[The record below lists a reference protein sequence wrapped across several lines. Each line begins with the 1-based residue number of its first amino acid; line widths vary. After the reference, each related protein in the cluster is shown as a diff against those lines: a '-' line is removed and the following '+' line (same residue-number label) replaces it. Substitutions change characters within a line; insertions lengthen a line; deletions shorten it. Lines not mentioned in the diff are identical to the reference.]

1 MRKLNILFF
10 AILLSF
16 VFNSIFFQKNT
27 NAASVPD
34 NVIRR
39 LLNSC
44 DSNDKIKIMEK
55 MYDSDEDKYFETYR
69 SGITTITGNWISA
82 DPEGKKV
89 ISSIYEKNEF
99 QVSKENRSFYLN
111 IAAVACLDVY
121 KGIAANVRIQKGDLD
136 ANMLETSGPVGLGG
150 KGQGTPFRYR
160 MDRARDVGRIA
171 PPTKITIKESAIDKL
186 SDGEIIQFNV
196 WQCWSPYYHPGG
208 NRSWE
213 EDHEGAPGNCYDHNI
228 KIKIKA
234 PVKFNVE
241 GDTKAAVLNSSQRIS
256 SDDSTFKGNGR
267 SNPQTAKVGQWVS
280 FRHKVTGKDFNKNS
294 VNGSGHYQTFRNDG
308 HGDYSVNSNYN
319 FRWNKD
325 SRNSRPT
332 IINQG
337 NISDT
342 INAVGTDREIF
353 KVTGDMAGKTI
364 CSKMSYGVSA
374 GDIDNVNRYNKTTN
388 EACVYV
394 PYDFK
399 ITPCVKIDKIRNC
412 SGGDLDI
419 PTNGKVPNDPNDG
432 EEILIPGGGTT
443 TSSIKYK
450 ITTWRVPSD
459 KEGSATHNNKR
470 DNKNSDTCSPSNFYY
485 QDYKGIEKCRVVKEG
500 TGKFNKDTR
509 VADFI
514 PSIEEGAEAGTRY
527 CVALSISPYK
537 MNSNQSQAEQAKQ
550 ERENLEW
557 RHSAPICIK
566 LAKKPKVQFWGN
578 GVYSR
583 SGIRTSLSPTK
594 HGVLGSWVEYEA
606 LSGMKIKD
614 FRTES
619 SQSTQKLAIEDY
631 SSKSSFGQGKASIDS
646 LISNISSKFPKKNF
660 ENVNT
665 KVEVYNDSHKQLGAI
680 WADKQ
685 TKVIYGKNIRISSD
699 IVNPDRA
706 VNSDSDFHQIIII
719 ADGDITIDQGVKRV
733 DAWLIARGVINTCAV
748 NGAQNVNDVNMN
760 NCDNQLRI
768 RGGTVS
774 KNLRLWRTAGSDG
787 TTKDTLTNPAE
798 IFNQSA
804 DTYLWAQAQSGSE
817 GKIVTTYTKEL
828 PVRY

>member
-1 MRKLNILFF
+1 MKKLNILFF
-10 AILLSF
+10 AVLFSF

-27 NAASVPD
+27 RAASDEIPE
-34 NVIRR
+34 NVAKRLIDSCNSNRKMIWERTYDGEKEEFSAYNPGIR
-39 LLNSC
+39 S
-44 DSNDKIKIMEK
+44 
-55 MYDSDEDKYFETYR
+55 
-69 SGITTITGNWISA
+69 ITGNWISA
-82 DPEGKKV
+82 DPEGKKL
-89 ISSIYEKNEF
+89 ISSIYEKHEF

-111 IAAVACLDVY
+111 IAAIACKRQAEASAV
-121 KGIAANVRIQKGDLD
+121 NVRIMKELD
-136 ANMLETSGPVGLGG
+136 YNKLETNGLVTFGDR
-150 KGQGTPFRYR
+150 GQGAAYDFILEAKKY
-160 MDRARDVGRIA
+160 GRIA
-171 PPTKITIKESAIDKL
+171 PPTKITIKESEIDKL
-186 SDGEIIQFNV
+186 SDGDFIQFNV
-196 WQCWSPYYHPGG
+196 WQCWAPYGDGSYGW
-208 NRSWE
+208 RD
-213 EDHEGAPGNCYDHNI
+213 DHRGEPGNCYDHTI

-241 GDTKAAVLNSSQRIS
+241 GDTKAAVLESNQRIS
-256 SDDSTFKGNGR
+256 SDDSRFKGNGR

-280 FRHKVTGKDFNKNS
+280 FRHKVIGKDFNKNS

-308 HGDYSVNSNYN
+308 RGDYSVNSNYN

-325 SRNSRPT
+325 SWNSRPT

-337 NISDT
+337 NIWDT

-353 KVTGDMAGKTI
+353 RVTRDMAGKTI
-364 CSKMSYGVSA
+364 CSKMLYGVSA

-394 PYDFK
+394 PYDFE
-399 ITPCVKIDKIRNC
+399 ITPCVKIDTIRNC

-432 EEILIPGGGTT
+432 EEILIPGGGTA

-459 KEGSATHNNKR
+459 KEGFATQNNKR
-470 DNKNSDTCSPSNFYY
+470 DNKNSDTCSPTNFYY
-485 QDYKGIEKCRVVKEG
+485 QDYQGIEKCRVVKEG
-500 TGKFNKDTR
+500 TGKFNRDTR

-527 CVALSISPYK
+527 CAALSISPYK
-537 MNSNQSQAEQAKQ
+537 MNSNQNQAEQAKQ

-566 LAKKPKVQFWGN
+566 LVKKPKVQFWGN

-583 SGIRTSLSPTK
+583 SGVRTSLSPTK

-619 SQSTQKLAIEDY
+619 SQSTQKLAIDNY
-631 SSKSSFGQGKASIDS
+631 SSKGSFGQGGTSIDS

-660 ENVNT
+660 ENANT
-665 KVEVYNDSHKQLGAI
+665 KIEVYNDSHKQLGVI

-685 TKVIYGKNIRISSD
+685 TRVIYGKNIRISSD
-699 IVNPDRA
+699 IVNADRA
-706 VNSDSDFHQIIII
+706 VNSDSDFRQIIII

-760 NCDNQLRI
+760 NCDNQLHI

-774 KNLRLWRTAGSDG
+774 RNLRLWRTAGSDG
-787 TTKDTLTNPAE
+787 TIKDTLSNPAE

>member
-1 MRKLNILFF
+1 MKKLNILFF
-10 AILLSF
+10 AVLFSF

-27 NAASVPD
+27 HAASDEIPE
-34 NVIRR
+34 NVAKRLIDSCNSNGKMIWERTYDGEKEEFSAYNPNIR
-39 LLNSC
+39 S
-44 DSNDKIKIMEK
+44 
-55 MYDSDEDKYFETYR
+55 
-69 SGITTITGNWISA
+69 ITGNWISA
-82 DPEGKKV
+82 DPEGKKL
-89 ISSIYEKNEF
+89 ISSIYEKHEF

-111 IAAVACLDVY
+111 IAAIAC
-121 KGIAANVRIQKGDLD
+121 KRQAEASAANVRIMKELD
-136 ANMLETSGPVGLGG
+136 YNKLETNGLVTFGDR
-150 KGQGTPFRYR
+150 GQGAAYDFILEAKKY
-160 MDRARDVGRIA
+160 GRIA
-171 PPTKITIKESAIDKL
+171 PPTKITIKESEIDKL
-186 SDGEIIQFNV
+186 SDGDFIQFNV
-196 WQCWSPYYHPGG
+196 WQCWAPYG
-208 NRSWE
+208 NGSYGWRD
-213 EDHEGAPGNCYDHNI
+213 DHRGEPGNCYDHTI

-241 GDTKAAVLNSSQRIS
+241 GDTKAAVLESNQRIS
-256 SDDSTFKGNGR
+256 SDDSRFKGNGR

-280 FRHKVTGKDFNKNS
+280 FRHKVIGKDFNKNS

-308 HGDYSVNSNYN
+308 RGDYSVNSNYN

-325 SRNSRPT
+325 SWNSRPT

-337 NISDT
+337 NIWDT

-353 KVTGDMAGKTI
+353 RVTRDMAGKTI

-394 PYDFK
+394 PYDFE
-399 ITPCVKIDKIRNC
+399 ITPCVKIDTIRNC

-432 EEILIPGGGTT
+432 EEILIPGGGTA

-459 KEGSATHNNKR
+459 KEGFATQNNKR
-470 DNKNSDTCSPSNFYY
+470 DNKNSDTCSPTNFYY
-485 QDYKGIEKCRVVKEG
+485 QDYQGIEKCRVVKEG
-500 TGKFNKDTR
+500 TGKFNRDTR

-527 CVALSISPYK
+527 CAALSISPYK
-537 MNSNQSQAEQAKQ
+537 MNSNQNQAEQAKQ

-566 LAKKPKVQFWGN
+566 LVKKPKVQFWGN

-583 SGIRTSLSPTK
+583 SGVRTSLSPTK

-631 SSKSSFGQGKASIDS
+631 SSKGSFGQGGTSIDS

-660 ENVNT
+660 ENANT
-665 KVEVYNDSHKQLGAI
+665 KIEVYNDSHKQLGVI

-685 TKVIYGKNIRISSD
+685 TRVIYGKNIRISSD
-699 IVNPDRA
+699 IVNADRA
-706 VNSDSDFHQIIII
+706 VSSDSDFRQIIII

-748 NGAQNVNDVNMN
+748 NGAQNVNDVNMK

-774 KNLRLWRTAGSDG
+774 RNIRLWRTAGSDG

>member
-1 MRKLNILFF
+1 MKKLNILFF
-10 AILLSF
+10 AVLFSF

-27 NAASVPD
+27 RAASDEIPE
-34 NVIRR
+34 NVAKRLIDSCNSNRKMIWERTYDGEKEEFSAYNPGIR
-39 LLNSC
+39 S
-44 DSNDKIKIMEK
+44 
-55 MYDSDEDKYFETYR
+55 
-69 SGITTITGNWISA
+69 ITGNWISA
-82 DPEGKKV
+82 DPEGKKL
-89 ISSIYEKNEF
+89 ISSIYEKHEF

-111 IAAVACLDVY
+111 IAAIACKRQAEASAV
-121 KGIAANVRIQKGDLD
+121 NVRIMKELD
-136 ANMLETSGPVGLGG
+136 YNKLETNGLVTFGDR
-150 KGQGTPFRYR
+150 GQGAAYDFILEAKKY
-160 MDRARDVGRIA
+160 GRIA
-171 PPTKITIKESAIDKL
+171 PPTKITIKESEIDKL
-186 SDGEIIQFNV
+186 SDGDFIQFNV
-196 WQCWSPYYHPGG
+196 WQCWAPYGDGSYGW
-208 NRSWE
+208 RD
-213 EDHEGAPGNCYDHNI
+213 DHRGEPGNCYDHTI

-241 GDTKAAVLNSSQRIS
+241 GDTKVAVLESNQRIS
-256 SDDSTFKGNGR
+256 SDDSRFKGNGR

-280 FRHKVTGKDFNKNS
+280 FRHKVIGKDFNKNS

-308 HGDYSVNSNYN
+308 RGDYSVNSNYN

-325 SRNSRPT
+325 SWNSRPT

-337 NISDT
+337 NIWDT

-353 KVTGDMAGKTI
+353 RVTRDMAGKTI

-394 PYDFK
+394 PYDFE
-399 ITPCVKIDKIRNC
+399 ITPCVKIDTIRNC

-432 EEILIPGGGTT
+432 EEILIPGGGTA

-459 KEGSATHNNKR
+459 KEGFATQNNKR
-470 DNKNSDTCSPSNFYY
+470 DNKNSDTCSPTNFYY
-485 QDYKGIEKCRVVKEG
+485 QDYQGIEKCRVVKEG
-500 TGKFNKDTR
+500 TGKFNRDTR

-527 CVALSISPYK
+527 CAALSISPYK
-537 MNSNQSQAEQAKQ
+537 MNSNQNQAEQAKQ

-566 LAKKPKVQFWGN
+566 LVKKPKVQFWGN

-583 SGIRTSLSPTK
+583 SGVRTSLSPTK

-619 SQSTQKLAIEDY
+619 SQSTQKLAIDNY
-631 SSKSSFGQGKASIDS
+631 SSKGSFGQGGTSIDS

-660 ENVNT
+660 ENANT
-665 KVEVYNDSHKQLGAI
+665 KIEVYNDSHKQLGVI

-685 TKVIYGKNIRISSD
+685 TRVIYGKNIRISSD
-699 IVNPDRA
+699 IVNADRA
-706 VNSDSDFHQIIII
+706 VNSDSDFRQIIII

-760 NCDNQLRI
+760 NCDNQLHI

-774 KNLRLWRTAGSDG
+774 RNLRLWRTAGSDG
-787 TTKDTLTNPAE
+787 TIKDTLSNPAE

>member
-10 AILLSF
+10 AILLAFLFS
-16 VFNSIFFQKNT
+16 SLFFQKNT

-34 NVIRR
+34 SVARR
-39 LLNSC
+39 LRDSC
-44 DSNDKIKIMEK
+44 DANGGWVQEITYENTKIPF
-55 MYDSDEDKYFETYR
+55 SDYGTPP
-69 SGITTITGNWISA
+69 SVTGNWISS
-82 DPEGKKV
+82 DPEGEKV

-99 QVSKENRSFYLN
+99 QISKNNRSFYLN
-111 IAAVACLDVY
+111 IAAMACR
-121 KGIAANVRIQKGDLD
+121 GAAQAAATNIRIQKGESDVD
-136 ANMLETSGPVGLGG
+136 KLETNGPVVLGDRT
-150 KGQGTPFRYR
+150 QGIAYNFSLNNRE
-160 MDRARDVGRIA
+160 VGRIA
-171 PPTKITIKESAIDKL
+171 PPTKISIKESAIDKL
-186 SDGEIIQFNV
+186 SDGQFIRFNV
-196 WQCWSPYYHPGG
+196 WQCWNHYGEGNHGWDDDVFNQWPGYCY
-208 NRSWE
+208 R
-213 EDHEGAPGNCYDHNI
+213 HEI
-228 KIKIKA
+228 TLKVKA

-241 GDTKAAVLNSSQRIS
+241 GDTKAAVLNSNQRIS

-280 FRHKVTGKDFNKNS
+280 FRHKVIGKDFNKNS
-294 VNGSGHYQTFRNDG
+294 VSGSGHYQTFRNDG
-308 HGDYSVNSNYN
+308 RGDYSVNNYN
-319 FRWNKD
+319 FRWNKESWD
-325 SRNSRPT
+325 GRPT

-337 NISDT
+337 NIWDT

-353 KVTGDMAGKTI
+353 RVTRDVAGKTI

-394 PYDFK
+394 PYDFE

-432 EEILIPGGGTT
+432 EEILIPGGGTA

-459 KEGSATHNNKR
+459 REGFTTHNNKR

-500 TGKFNKDTR
+500 SGKFNKDTR

-550 ERENLEW
+550 ERENLDW
-557 RHSAPICIK
+557 RHGAPICIK
-566 LAKKPKVQFWGN
+566 LVKKPKVQFWGN

-631 SSKSSFGQGKASIDS
+631 SSKGSFGQGKASIDS
-646 LISNISSKFPKKNF
+646 LMSNISSKFPKKNF

-665 KVEVYNDSHKQLGAI
+665 KVEVYDDSHKQLGAI
-680 WADKQ
+680 SADKQ
-685 TKVIYGKNIRISSD
+685 TRVIYGKNIRISSD
-699 IVNPDRA
+699 IVNADRA
-706 VNSDSDFHQIIII
+706 VSSDSDFRQIIII

-748 NGAQNVNDVNMN
+748 NGIQNVNDVNMK

-774 KNLRLWRTAGSDG
+774 RNLRLWRTAGSDG

>member
-1 MRKLNILFF
+1 MKKLNILFF
-10 AILLSF
+10 ALSLSF
-16 VFNSIFFQKNT
+16 IFNSVFFQKNT
-27 NAASVPD
+27 NAS
-34 NVIRR
+34 
-39 LLNSC
+39 
-44 DSNDKIKIMEK
+44 
-55 MYDSDEDKYFETYR
+55 SDEIPKNVAKRLMDSCNSNNTWIKEKNYDGTEKRFSPYKPGIR
-69 SGITTITGNWISA
+69 SLTGNWISE
-82 DPEGKKV
+82 DPEGKKL

-111 IAAVACLDVY
+111 IAAIACHSRAQ
-121 KGIAANVRIQKGDLD
+121 AAAVNIRIMKEQDYNK
-136 ANMLETSGPVGLGG
+136 LETNGPVTFGDR
-150 KGQGTPFRYR
+150 GQGAAYDFDLKAEEY
-160 MDRARDVGRIA
+160 GRIA
-171 PPTKITIKESAIDKL
+171 PPTKITIKESEVDKL
-186 SDGEIIQFNV
+186 SDGDYIHFSI
-196 WQCWSPYYHPGG
+196 WQCWAFSGFNYGWG
-208 NRSWE
+208 NDRR
-213 EDHEGAPGNCYDHNI
+213 GPPGNCYDHEI
-228 KIKIKA
+228 TIRVKA

-241 GDTKAAVLNSSQRIS
+241 GDTKAAVLDSNQRIS
-256 SDDSTFKGNGR
+256 SDDSIFKGNSR

-294 VNGSGHYQTFRNDG
+294 VNGSGYYRTIRNDG
-308 HGDYSVNSNYN
+308 SGEYLVNNNHN

-325 SRNSRPT
+325 SWNSRPT

-337 NISDT
+337 NIWDT

-353 KVTGDMAGKTI
+353 MVTRDMAGKTI

-394 PYDFK
+394 PYDFE

-419 PTNGKVPNDPNDG
+419 PTNGKVPNDPSDG
-432 EEILIPGGGTT
+432 EEILIPGGGTA

-459 KEGSATHNNKR
+459 KEGFATQNNKR
-470 DNKNSDTCSPSNFYY
+470 DNKNSDTCSPTNFYY
-485 QDYKGIEKCRVVKEG
+485 QDYQGIEKCRVVKEG
-500 TGKFNKDTR
+500 TGKFNRDTR

-527 CVALSISPYK
+527 CAALSISPYK
-537 MNSNQSQAEQAKQ
+537 MNSNQNQAEQAKQ

-566 LAKKPKVQFWGN
+566 LVKKPKVQFWGN

-583 SGIRTSLSPTK
+583 SGVRTSLSPTE

-631 SSKSSFGQGKASIDS
+631 SSKGSFGQGKASIDS

-699 IVNPDRA
+699 IVNADRA

-748 NGAQNVNDVNMN
+748 NGAQNVNDVNMK

>member
-1 MRKLNILFF
+1 MKKLNILFF
-10 AILLSF
+10 AVLLSF

-27 NAASVPD
+27 NA
-34 NVIRR
+34 
-39 LLNSC
+39 
-44 DSNDKIKIMEK
+44 DSNEIPKNVAKRLIDSCNSNNEMIWERTYDREK
-55 MYDSDEDKYFETYR
+55 EEFSPYDPSVR
-69 SGITTITGNWISA
+69 SITGNWISA
-82 DPEGKKV
+82 DPEGKEL
-89 ISSIYEKNEF
+89 ISSIYEKHEF
-99 QVSKENRSFYLN
+99 QISKENRSFYLN
-111 IAAVACLDVY
+111 IAAIAC
-121 KGIAANVRIQKGDLD
+121 KGQAEASAVNVRIMKELD
-136 ANMLETSGPVGLGG
+136 YNKLETNGLVTFGDS
-150 KGQGTPFRYR
+150 GQGAAYDFILGAKKY
-160 MDRARDVGRIA
+160 GRIA
-171 PPTKITIKESAIDKL
+171 PPTKITVKESAIDKL
-186 SDGEIIQFNV
+186 SDGDFIQFKV
-196 WQCWSPYYHPGG
+196 WQCWAPYG
-208 NRSWE
+208 NGSYGWRK
-213 EDHEGAPGNCYDHNI
+213 DHRGAPGNCYDHTI
-228 KIKIKA
+228 KIRIKA

-241 GDTKAAVLNSSQRIS
+241 GDTKAAVLESNQRIR
-256 SDDSTFKGNGR
+256 SDDSRFKGNGR
-267 SNPQTAKVGQWVS
+267 YNPQTAKVGQWVS

-294 VNGSGHYQTFRNDG
+294 VNGSGQYQTFRNDG

-319 FRWNKD
+319 FRWN
-325 SRNSRPT
+325 NSRPT

-337 NISDT
+337 NIWDT

-394 PYDFK
+394 PYDFE

-432 EEILIPGGGTT
+432 EEILIPGGGTA

-459 KEGSATHNNKR
+459 KEGFATHNNKR
-470 DNKNSDTCSPSNFYY
+470 DNKNSDTCSPTNFYY
-485 QDYKGIEKCRVVKEG
+485 QDYQGIEKCRVVKEG
-500 TGKFNKDTR
+500 TGKFNRDTR

-527 CVALSISPYK
+527 CAALSISPYE
-537 MNSNQSQAEQAKQ
+537 MNSNQNQAEQAKQ

-566 LAKKPKVQFWGN
+566 LVKKPKVQFWGN

-583 SGIRTSLSPTK
+583 SGVRTSLSPTE

-631 SSKSSFGQGKASIDS
+631 SSKGSFGQGKASIDS

-699 IVNPDRA
+699 IVNADRA
-706 VNSDSDFHQIIII
+706 VNSDTDFHQIIII

-748 NGAQNVNDVNMN
+748 NGAQNVNDVNMK

-774 KNLRLWRTAGSDG
+774 RNLRLWRTAGSDG
-787 TTKDTLTNPAE
+787 TIKDTLSNPAE

>member
-1 MRKLNILFF
+1 MKKLNILFF
-10 AILLSF
+10 AVLFSF

-27 NAASVPD
+27 RAASDEIPE
-34 NVIRR
+34 NVAKRLIDSCNSNRKMIWERTYDGEKKEFSAYNPGIR
-39 LLNSC
+39 S
-44 DSNDKIKIMEK
+44 
-55 MYDSDEDKYFETYR
+55 
-69 SGITTITGNWISA
+69 ITGNWISA
-82 DPEGKKV
+82 DPEGKKL
-89 ISSIYEKNEF
+89 ISSIYEKHEF

-111 IAAVACLDVY
+111 IAAIACKRQAEASAV
-121 KGIAANVRIQKGDLD
+121 NVRIMKELD
-136 ANMLETSGPVGLGG
+136 YNKLETNGLVTFGDR
-150 KGQGTPFRYR
+150 GQGAAYDFILEAKKY
-160 MDRARDVGRIA
+160 GRIA
-171 PPTKITIKESAIDKL
+171 PPTKITIKESEIDKL
-186 SDGEIIQFNV
+186 SDGDFIQFNV
-196 WQCWSPYYHPGG
+196 WQCWAPYGDGSYGW
-208 NRSWE
+208 RD
-213 EDHEGAPGNCYDHNI
+213 DHRGEPGNCYDHTI

-241 GDTKAAVLNSSQRIS
+241 GDTKAAVLESNQRIS
-256 SDDSTFKGNGR
+256 SDDSRFKGNGR

-280 FRHKVTGKDFNKNS
+280 FRHKVIGKDFNKNS

-308 HGDYSVNSNYN
+308 RGDYSVNSNYN

-325 SRNSRPT
+325 SWNSRPT

-337 NISDT
+337 NIWDT

-353 KVTGDMAGKTI
+353 RVTRDMAGKTI

-394 PYDFK
+394 PYDFE
-399 ITPCVKIDKIRNC
+399 ITPCVKIDTIRNC

-432 EEILIPGGGTT
+432 EEILIPGGGTA

-459 KEGSATHNNKR
+459 KEGFATQNNKR
-470 DNKNSDTCSPSNFYY
+470 DNKNSDTCSPTNFYY
-485 QDYKGIEKCRVVKEG
+485 QDYQGIEKCRVVKEG
-500 TGKFNKDTR
+500 TGKFNRDTR

-527 CVALSISPYK
+527 CAALSISPYK
-537 MNSNQSQAEQAKQ
+537 MNSNQNQAEQAKQ

-566 LAKKPKVQFWGN
+566 LVKKPKVQFWGN

-583 SGIRTSLSPTK
+583 SGVRTSLSPTK

-619 SQSTQKLAIEDY
+619 SQSTQKLAIDNY
-631 SSKSSFGQGKASIDS
+631 SSKGSFGQGGTSIDS

-660 ENVNT
+660 ENANT
-665 KVEVYNDSHKQLGAI
+665 KIEVYNDSHKQLGVI

-685 TKVIYGKNIRISSD
+685 TRVIYGKNIRISSD
-699 IVNPDRA
+699 IVNADRA
-706 VNSDSDFHQIIII
+706 VNSDSDFRQIIII

-760 NCDNQLRI
+760 NCDNQLHI

-774 KNLRLWRTAGSDG
+774 RNLRLWRTAGSDG
-787 TTKDTLTNPAE
+787 TIKDTLSNPAE

>member
-27 NAASVPD
+27 KAASVPEK
-34 NVIRR
+34 VKER

-44 DSNDKIKIMEK
+44 DSNNTMIKEK
-55 MYDSDEDKYFETYR
+55 TYDGKEENFSAYVP
-69 SGITTITGNWISA
+69 GIRTVTGNWVSS
-82 DPEGKKV
+82 DPGGNNV

-111 IAAVACLDVY
+111 IAAVACQDAY
-121 KGIAANVRIQKGDLD
+121 KGTAANVRIQKGDLD
-136 ANMLETSGPVGLGG
+136 ANMLEASGPVGFGSI
-150 KGQGTPFRYR
+150 GQGTAFRYR
-160 MDRARDVGRIA
+160 MDEARDVGRIA

-186 SDGEIIQFNV
+186 SDGEIISFNV
-196 WQCWSPYYHPGG
+196 WQCWAPYYPG
-208 NRSWE
+208 NNWSWE
-213 EDHEGAPGNCYDHNI
+213 DDHGGEPGNCYDHTI
-228 KIKIKA
+228 KIKIEA

-241 GDTKAAVLNSSQRIS
+241 GDTKAAVLESNQRIS
-256 SDDSTFKGNGR
+256 SDDSRFKGNGR

-280 FRHKVTGKDFNKNS
+280 FRHKVIGKDFNKNS
-294 VNGSGHYQTFRNDG
+294 VNGSGQYQTFRNDG
-308 HGDYSVNSNYN
+308 RGDYSVNSNYN

-325 SRNSRPT
+325 SWNSRPT

-337 NISDT
+337 NIWDT

-353 KVTGDMAGKTI
+353 RVTRDVAGKTI

-394 PYDFK
+394 PYDFE

-432 EEILIPGGGTT
+432 EEILIPGGGTA

-459 KEGSATHNNKR
+459 REGFTTHNNKR

-500 TGKFNKDTR
+500 SGKFNKDTR

-550 ERENLEW
+550 ERENLDW
-557 RHSAPICIK
+557 RHGAPICIK
-566 LAKKPKVQFWGN
+566 LVKKPKVQFWGN

-631 SSKSSFGQGKASIDS
+631 SSKGSFGQGKASIDS
-646 LISNISSKFPKKNF
+646 LMSNISSKFPKKNF

-665 KVEVYNDSHKQLGAI
+665 KVEVYDDSHKQLGAI
-680 WADKQ
+680 SADKQ
-685 TKVIYGKNIRISSD
+685 TRVIYGKNIRISSD
-699 IVNPDRA
+699 IVNADRA
-706 VNSDSDFHQIIII
+706 VSSDSDFRQIIII

-748 NGAQNVNDVNMN
+748 NGIQNVNDVNMK

-774 KNLRLWRTAGSDG
+774 RNLRLWRTAGSDG

>member
-1 MRKLNILFF
+1 MKKLNILFF
-10 AILLSF
+10 AVLFSF
-16 VFNSIFFQKNT
+16 IFNSVFFQKNT
-27 NAASVPD
+27 LAASGDMPY
-34 NVIRR
+34 NVAKRLIDSCNSNGKMIWERGYDGEKEEFSAYNPNIR
-39 LLNSC
+39 S
-44 DSNDKIKIMEK
+44 
-55 MYDSDEDKYFETYR
+55 
-69 SGITTITGNWISA
+69 ITGNWISA
-82 DPEGKKV
+82 DPEGKKL
-89 ISSIYEKNEF
+89 ISSIYEKHEF

-111 IAAVACLDVY
+111 IAAIACRGRAQASATNIRIMKELDY
-121 KGIAANVRIQKGDLD
+121 NK
-136 ANMLETSGPVGLGG
+136 LETNGSVTFGNR
-150 KGQGTPFRYR
+150 GQGAAYDFILEAKKY
-160 MDRARDVGRIA
+160 GRIA
-171 PPTKITIKESAIDKL
+171 PPTKITIKESEIDKL
-186 SDGEIIQFNV
+186 SDGEIIQFSV
-196 WQCWSPYYHPGG
+196 WQCWAPYG
-208 NRSWE
+208 NGSYGWGD
-213 EDHEGAPGNCYDHNI
+213 DHKGEPGNCYDHTI

-241 GDTKAAVLNSSQRIS
+241 GDTKAAVLNSNQRIS
-256 SDDSTFKGNGR
+256 SDDSRFKSNGR
-267 SNPQTAKVGQWVS
+267 YNPQTAKVGQWVS
-280 FRHKVTGKDFNKNS
+280 FRHKVTGKDFNRNS
-294 VNGSGHYQTFRNDG
+294 VSGSGYYRTIRNDG

-325 SRNSRPT
+325 SWASRHT

-337 NISDT
+337 NIWDT

-353 KVTGDMAGKTI
+353 RVTGDMAGKTI

-394 PYDFK
+394 PYDFE
-399 ITPCVKIDKIRNC
+399 ITPCVKIDTIRNC

-432 EEILIPGGGTT
+432 EEILIPGGGTA

-459 KEGSATHNNKR
+459 KEGFATQNNKR
-470 DNKNSDTCSPSNFYY
+470 DNKNSDTCSPTNFYY
-485 QDYKGIEKCRVVKEG
+485 QDYQGIEKCRVVKEG
-500 TGKFNKDTR
+500 TGKFNRDTR

-527 CVALSISPYK
+527 CAALSISPYK
-537 MNSNQSQAEQAKQ
+537 MNSNQNQAEQAKQ

-566 LAKKPKVQFWGN
+566 LVKKPKVQFWGN

-583 SGIRTSLSPTK
+583 SGVRTSLSPTK

-619 SQSTQKLAIEDY
+619 SQSTQKLAIDNY
-631 SSKSSFGQGKASIDS
+631 SSKGSFGQGGTSIDS

-660 ENVNT
+660 ENANT
-665 KVEVYNDSHKQLGAI
+665 KIEVYNDSHKQLGVI

-685 TKVIYGKNIRISSD
+685 TRVIYGKNIRISSD
-699 IVNPDRA
+699 IVNADRA
-706 VNSDSDFHQIIII
+706 VNSDSDFRQIIII

-760 NCDNQLRI
+760 NCDNQLHI

-774 KNLRLWRTAGSDG
+774 RNLRLWRTAGSDG
-787 TTKDTLTNPAE
+787 TIKDTLSNPAE

>member
-1 MRKLNILFF
+1 MKKLNILFF
-10 AILLSF
+10 ALSLSF
-16 VFNSIFFQKNT
+16 IFNSVFFQKNT
-27 NAASVPD
+27 NAS
-34 NVIRR
+34 
-39 LLNSC
+39 
-44 DSNDKIKIMEK
+44 
-55 MYDSDEDKYFETYR
+55 SDEIPKNVAKRLIDSCNSNNTWIKEKNYDGTEKRFSPYKPGIR
-69 SGITTITGNWISA
+69 SLTGNWISE
-82 DPEGKKV
+82 DPEGKKL

-111 IAAVACLDVY
+111 IAAIACHSRAQ
-121 KGIAANVRIQKGDLD
+121 AAAVNIRIMKEQDYNK
-136 ANMLETSGPVGLGG
+136 LETNGPVTFGDR
-150 KGQGTPFRYR
+150 GQGAAYDFDLKAEEY
-160 MDRARDVGRIA
+160 GRIA
-171 PPTKITIKESAIDKL
+171 PPTKITIKESEVDKL
-186 SDGEIIQFNV
+186 SDGDYIHFSI
-196 WQCWSPYYHPGG
+196 WQCWAFSGFNYGWG
-208 NRSWE
+208 NDRR
-213 EDHEGAPGNCYDHNI
+213 GPPGNCYDHEI
-228 KIKIKA
+228 TIRVKA

-241 GDTKAAVLNSSQRIS
+241 GDTKAAVLDSNQRIS
-256 SDDSTFKGNGR
+256 SDDSIFKGNSR

-294 VNGSGHYQTFRNDG
+294 VNGSGYYRTIRNDG
-308 HGDYSVNSNYN
+308 SGEYLVNNNHN

-325 SRNSRPT
+325 SWNSRPT

-337 NISDT
+337 NIWDT

-353 KVTGDMAGKTI
+353 MVTRDMAGKTI

-394 PYDFK
+394 PYDFE

-432 EEILIPGGGTT
+432 EEILIPGGGTA

-459 KEGSATHNNKR
+459 KEGFATQNNKR
-470 DNKNSDTCSPSNFYY
+470 DNKNSDTCSPTNFYY
-485 QDYKGIEKCRVVKEG
+485 QDYQGIEKCRVVKEG
-500 TGKFNKDTR
+500 TGKFNRDTR

-527 CVALSISPYK
+527 CAALSISPYK
-537 MNSNQSQAEQAKQ
+537 MNSNQNQAEQAKQ

-566 LAKKPKVQFWGN
+566 LVKKPKVQFWGN

-583 SGIRTSLSPTK
+583 SGVRTSLSPTE

-631 SSKSSFGQGKASIDS
+631 SSKGSFGQGKASIDS
-646 LISNISSKFPKKNF
+646 LISNISSKFPKKSF

-699 IVNPDRA
+699 IVNADRA

-748 NGAQNVNDVNMN
+748 NGAQNVNDVNMK

>member
-1 MRKLNILFF
+1 MKKLNILFF
-10 AILLSF
+10 AVLFSF

-27 NAASVPD
+27 RAASDEIPE
-34 NVIRR
+34 NVAKRLIDSCNSNRKMIWERTYDGEKEEFSAYNTGIR
-39 LLNSC
+39 S
-44 DSNDKIKIMEK
+44 
-55 MYDSDEDKYFETYR
+55 
-69 SGITTITGNWISA
+69 ITGNWISA
-82 DPEGKKV
+82 DPEGKKL
-89 ISSIYEKNEF
+89 ISSIYEKHEF

-111 IAAVACLDVY
+111 IAAIACKRQAEASAV
-121 KGIAANVRIQKGDLD
+121 NVRIMKELD
-136 ANMLETSGPVGLGG
+136 YNKLETNGLVTFGDR
-150 KGQGTPFRYR
+150 GQGAAYDFILEAKKY
-160 MDRARDVGRIA
+160 GRIA
-171 PPTKITIKESAIDKL
+171 PPTKITIKESEIDKL
-186 SDGEIIQFNV
+186 SDGDFIQFNV
-196 WQCWSPYYHPGG
+196 WQCWAPYGDGSYGW
-208 NRSWE
+208 RD
-213 EDHEGAPGNCYDHNI
+213 DHRGEPGNCYDHTI

-241 GDTKAAVLNSSQRIS
+241 GDTKAAVLESNQRIS
-256 SDDSTFKGNGR
+256 SDDSRFKGNGR

-280 FRHKVTGKDFNKNS
+280 FRHKVIGKDFNKNS

-308 HGDYSVNSNYN
+308 RGDYSVNSNYN

-325 SRNSRPT
+325 SWNSRPT

-337 NISDT
+337 NIWDT

-353 KVTGDMAGKTI
+353 RVTRDMAGKTI

-374 GDIDNVNRYNKTTN
+374 GDIDDVNRYNKTTN

-394 PYDFK
+394 PYDFE
-399 ITPCVKIDKIRNC
+399 ITPCVKIDTIRNC

-432 EEILIPGGGTT
+432 EEILIPGGGTA

-450 ITTWRVPSD
+450 ITTWRIPSD
-459 KEGSATHNNKR
+459 KEGFATQNNKR
-470 DNKNSDTCSPSNFYY
+470 DNKNSDTCSPTNFYY
-485 QDYKGIEKCRVVKEG
+485 QDYQGIEKCRVVKEG
-500 TGKFNKDTR
+500 TGKFNRDTR

-527 CVALSISPYK
+527 CAALSISPYK
-537 MNSNQSQAEQAKQ
+537 MNSNQNQAEQAKQ

-566 LAKKPKVQFWGN
+566 LVKKPKVQFWGN

-583 SGIRTSLSPTK
+583 SGVRTSLSPTK

-619 SQSTQKLAIEDY
+619 SQSTQKLAIDNY
-631 SSKSSFGQGKASIDS
+631 SSKGSFGQGGTSIDS

-660 ENVNT
+660 ENANT
-665 KVEVYNDSHKQLGAI
+665 KIEVYNDSHKQLGVI

-685 TKVIYGKNIRISSD
+685 TRVIYGKNIRISSD
-699 IVNPDRA
+699 IVNADRA
-706 VNSDSDFHQIIII
+706 VNSDSDFRQIIII

-760 NCDNQLRI
+760 NCDNQLHI

-774 KNLRLWRTAGSDG
+774 RNLRLWRTAGSDG
-787 TTKDTLTNPAE
+787 TIKDTLSNPAE

>member
-1 MRKLNILFF
+1 MKKLNILFF
-10 AILLSF
+10 AVLFSF

-27 NAASVPD
+27 RAASDEIPK
-34 NVIRR
+34 NVAKRLIDSCNSNNKMIWERTYDGEKEEFSAYNPGIR
-39 LLNSC
+39 S
-44 DSNDKIKIMEK
+44 
-55 MYDSDEDKYFETYR
+55 
-69 SGITTITGNWISA
+69 ITGNWISA
-82 DPEGKKV
+82 DPEGKKL
-89 ISSIYEKNEF
+89 ISSIYEKHEF

-111 IAAVACLDVY
+111 IAAIACKRQAEASAVNIRIMKELDY
-121 KGIAANVRIQKGDLD
+121 NK
-136 ANMLETSGPVGLGG
+136 LETNGLVTFGDR
-150 KGQGTPFRYR
+150 GQGAAYDFILEAKKY
-160 MDRARDVGRIA
+160 GRIA
-171 PPTKITIKESAIDKL
+171 PPTKITIKESEIDKL
-186 SDGEIIQFNV
+186 SDGDFIQFNV
-196 WQCWSPYYHPGG
+196 WQCWAPYG
-208 NRSWE
+208 NGSYGWRK
-213 EDHEGAPGNCYDHNI
+213 DHRGEPGNCYDHTI
-228 KIKIKA
+228 KIRIKA

-241 GDTKAAVLNSSQRIS
+241 GDTKAAVLESNQRIS
-256 SDDSTFKGNGR
+256 SDDSRFKGNGR
-267 SNPQTAKVGQWVS
+267 YNPQTAKVGQWVS

-294 VNGSGHYQTFRNDG
+294 VNGSGQYQTFRNDG

-325 SRNSRPT
+325 SWNSRPT

-337 NISDT
+337 NIWDT

-353 KVTGDMAGKTI
+353 MVTRDMAGKTI

-394 PYDFK
+394 PYDFE

-432 EEILIPGGGTT
+432 EEILIPGGGTA
-443 TSSIKYK
+443 TSLIKYK

-459 KEGSATHNNKR
+459 KEGFATQNNKR
-470 DNKNSDTCSPSNFYY
+470 DNKNSDTCSPTNFYY
-485 QDYKGIEKCRVVKEG
+485 QDYQGIEKCRIVKEG
-500 TGKFNKDTR
+500 TGKFNRDTR

-527 CVALSISPYK
+527 CAALSISPYK
-537 MNSNQSQAEQAKQ
+537 MNSNQNQAEQAKQ

-566 LAKKPKVQFWGN
+566 LVKKPKVQFWGN

-583 SGIRTSLSPTK
+583 SGVRTSLSPTK

-619 SQSTQKLAIEDY
+619 SQSTQKLAIDNY
-631 SSKSSFGQGKASIDS
+631 SSKGSFGQGGTSIDS

-660 ENVNT
+660 ENANT
-665 KVEVYNDSHKQLGAI
+665 KIEVYNDSHKQLGVI

-685 TKVIYGKNIRISSD
+685 TRVIYGKNIRISSD
-699 IVNPDRA
+699 IVNADRA
-706 VNSDSDFHQIIII
+706 VNSDSDFRQIIII

-733 DAWLIARGVINTCAV
+733 DAWLIARGVVNTCAV

-760 NCDNQLRI
+760 NCDNQLHI

-774 KNLRLWRTAGSDG
+774 RNLRLWRTAGSDG
-787 TTKDTLTNPAE
+787 TIKDTLSNPAE

>member
-1 MRKLNILFF
+1 MKKLNILFF
-10 AILLSF
+10 AVLFSF

-27 NAASVPD
+27 RAASDEIPE
-34 NVIRR
+34 NVAKRLIDSCNSNRKMIWERTYDGEKEEFSAYNTGIR
-39 LLNSC
+39 S
-44 DSNDKIKIMEK
+44 
-55 MYDSDEDKYFETYR
+55 
-69 SGITTITGNWISA
+69 ITGNWISA
-82 DPEGKKV
+82 DPEGKKL
-89 ISSIYEKNEF
+89 ISSIYEKHEF

-111 IAAVACLDVY
+111 IAAIACKRQAEASAV
-121 KGIAANVRIQKGDLD
+121 NVRIMKELD
-136 ANMLETSGPVGLGG
+136 YNKLETNGLVTFGDR
-150 KGQGTPFRYR
+150 GQGAAYDFILEAKKY
-160 MDRARDVGRIA
+160 GRIA
-171 PPTKITIKESAIDKL
+171 PPTKITIKESEIDKL
-186 SDGEIIQFNV
+186 SDGDFIQFNV
-196 WQCWSPYYHPGG
+196 WQCWAPYGDGSYGW
-208 NRSWE
+208 RD
-213 EDHEGAPGNCYDHNI
+213 DHRGEPGNCYDHTI

-241 GDTKAAVLNSSQRIS
+241 GDTKAAVLESNQRIS
-256 SDDSTFKGNGR
+256 SDDSRFKGNGR

-280 FRHKVTGKDFNKNS
+280 FRHKVIGKDFNKNS

-308 HGDYSVNSNYN
+308 RGDYSVNSNYN

-325 SRNSRPT
+325 SWNSRPT

-337 NISDT
+337 NIWDT

-353 KVTGDMAGKTI
+353 MVTRDMAGKTI

-374 GDIDNVNRYNKTTN
+374 GDIDDVNRYNKTTN

-394 PYDFK
+394 PYDFE
-399 ITPCVKIDKIRNC
+399 ITPCVKIDTIRNC

-432 EEILIPGGGTT
+432 EEILIPGGGTA

-450 ITTWRVPSD
+450 ITTWRIPSD
-459 KEGSATHNNKR
+459 KEGFATQNNKR
-470 DNKNSDTCSPSNFYY
+470 DNKNSDTCSPTNFYY
-485 QDYKGIEKCRVVKEG
+485 QDYQGIEKCRVVKEG
-500 TGKFNKDTR
+500 TGKFNRDTR

-527 CVALSISPYK
+527 CAALSISPYK
-537 MNSNQSQAEQAKQ
+537 MNSNQNQAEQAKQ

-566 LAKKPKVQFWGN
+566 LVKKPKVQFWGN

-583 SGIRTSLSPTK
+583 SGVRTSLSPTK

-619 SQSTQKLAIEDY
+619 SQSTQKLAIDNY
-631 SSKSSFGQGKASIDS
+631 SSKGSFGQGGTSIDS

-660 ENVNT
+660 ENANT
-665 KVEVYNDSHKQLGAI
+665 KIEVYNDSHKQLGVI

-685 TKVIYGKNIRISSD
+685 TRVIYGKNIRISSD
-699 IVNPDRA
+699 IVNADRA
-706 VNSDSDFHQIIII
+706 VNSDSDFRQIIII

-760 NCDNQLRI
+760 NCDNQLHI

-774 KNLRLWRTAGSDG
+774 RNLRLWRTAGSDG
-787 TTKDTLTNPAE
+787 TIKDTLSNPAE

>member
-27 NAASVPD
+27 KAASVPEK
-34 NVIRR
+34 VKER

-44 DSNDKIKIMEK
+44 DSNNTMIKEK
-55 MYDSDEDKYFETYR
+55 TYDGKEENFSAYVP
-69 SGITTITGNWISA
+69 GIRTVTGNWVSS
-82 DPEGKKV
+82 DPGGNNV

-111 IAAVACLDVY
+111 IAAVACQDAY
-121 KGIAANVRIQKGDLD
+121 KGTAANVRIQKGDLD
-136 ANMLETSGPVGLGG
+136 ANMLEASGPVGFGSI
-150 KGQGTPFRYR
+150 GQGTAFRYR
-160 MDRARDVGRIA
+160 MDEARDVGRIA

-186 SDGEIIQFNV
+186 SDGEIISFNV
-196 WQCWSPYYHPGG
+196 WQCWAPYYPG
-208 NRSWE
+208 NNWSWE
-213 EDHEGAPGNCYDHNI
+213 DDHGGEPGNCYDHTI

-241 GDTKAAVLNSSQRIS
+241 GDTKAAVLESNQRIS
-256 SDDSTFKGNGR
+256 SDDSRFKGNGR

-280 FRHKVTGKDFNKNS
+280 FRHKVIGKDFNKNS
-294 VNGSGHYQTFRNDG
+294 VNGSGQYQTFRNDG
-308 HGDYSVNSNYN
+308 RGDYSVNSNYN

-325 SRNSRPT
+325 SWNSRPT

-337 NISDT
+337 NIWDT

-353 KVTGDMAGKTI
+353 RVTRDVAGKTI

-394 PYDFK
+394 PYDFE

-432 EEILIPGGGTT
+432 EEILIPGGGTA

-470 DNKNSDTCSPSNFYY
+470 DNKNSDTCSPTNFYY
-485 QDYKGIEKCRVVKEG
+485 QDYQGIEKCRVVKEG
-500 TGKFNKDTR
+500 SGKFNKDTR

-550 ERENLEW
+550 ERENLDW
-557 RHSAPICIK
+557 RHGAPICIK
-566 LAKKPKVQFWGN
+566 LVKKPKVQFWGN

-631 SSKSSFGQGKASIDS
+631 SSKGSFGQGKASIDS
-646 LISNISSKFPKKNF
+646 LMSNISSKFPKKNF

-665 KVEVYNDSHKQLGAI
+665 KVEVYDDSHKQLGAI
-680 WADKQ
+680 SADKQ
-685 TKVIYGKNIRISSD
+685 TRVIYGKNIRISSD
-699 IVNPDRA
+699 IVNADRA
-706 VNSDSDFHQIIII
+706 MSSDSDFRQIIII

-760 NCDNQLRI
+760 NCDNQLHI

-774 KNLRLWRTAGSDG
+774 RNLRLWRTAGSDG
-787 TTKDTLTNPAE
+787 TIKDTLSNPAE

>member
-1 MRKLNILFF
+1 MKKLNILFF
-10 AILLSF
+10 AVLFSF

-27 NAASVPD
+27 RAASDEIPE
-34 NVIRR
+34 NVAKRLIDSCNSNRKMIWERTYDGEKEEFSAYNPGIR
-39 LLNSC
+39 S
-44 DSNDKIKIMEK
+44 
-55 MYDSDEDKYFETYR
+55 
-69 SGITTITGNWISA
+69 ITGNWISA
-82 DPEGKKV
+82 DPEGKKL
-89 ISSIYEKNEF
+89 ISSIYEKHEF

-111 IAAVACLDVY
+111 IAAIACKRQAEASAV
-121 KGIAANVRIQKGDLD
+121 NVRIMKELD
-136 ANMLETSGPVGLGG
+136 YNKLETNGLVTFGDR
-150 KGQGTPFRYR
+150 GQGAAYDFILEAKKY
-160 MDRARDVGRIA
+160 GRIA
-171 PPTKITIKESAIDKL
+171 PPTKITIKESEIDKL
-186 SDGEIIQFNV
+186 SDGDFIQFNV
-196 WQCWSPYYHPGG
+196 WQCWAPYGDGSYGW
-208 NRSWE
+208 RD
-213 EDHEGAPGNCYDHNI
+213 DHRGEPGNCYDHTI

-241 GDTKAAVLNSSQRIS
+241 GDTKAAVLESNQRIS
-256 SDDSTFKGNGR
+256 SDDSRFKGNGR

-280 FRHKVTGKDFNKNS
+280 FRHKVIGKDFNKNS

-308 HGDYSVNSNYN
+308 RGDYSVNSNYN

-325 SRNSRPT
+325 SWNSRPT

-337 NISDT
+337 NIWDT

-353 KVTGDMAGKTI
+353 RVTRDMAGKTI

-394 PYDFK
+394 PYDFE
-399 ITPCVKIDKIRNC
+399 ITPCVKIDTIRNC

-432 EEILIPGGGTT
+432 EEILIPGGGTA

-459 KEGSATHNNKR
+459 KEGFATQNNKR
-470 DNKNSDTCSPSNFYY
+470 DNKNSDTCSPTNFYY
-485 QDYKGIEKCRVVKEG
+485 QDYQGIEKCRVVKEG
-500 TGKFNKDTR
+500 TGKFNRDTR

-527 CVALSISPYK
+527 CAALSISPYK
-537 MNSNQSQAEQAKQ
+537 MNSNQNQAEQAKQ

-566 LAKKPKVQFWGN
+566 LVKKPKVQFWGN

-583 SGIRTSLSPTK
+583 SGVRTSLSPTK

-619 SQSTQKLAIEDY
+619 SQSTQKLAIDNY
-631 SSKSSFGQGKASIDS
+631 SSKGSFGQGGTSIDS

-660 ENVNT
+660 ENANT
-665 KVEVYNDSHKQLGAI
+665 KIEVYNDSHKQLGVI

-685 TKVIYGKNIRISSD
+685 TRVIYGKNIRISSD
-699 IVNPDRA
+699 IVNADRA
-706 VNSDSDFHQIIII
+706 VNSDSDFRQIIII

-760 NCDNQLRI
+760 NCDNQLHI

-774 KNLRLWRTAGSDG
+774 RNLRLWRTAGSDG
-787 TTKDTLTNPAE
+787 TIKDTLSNPAE

-804 DTYLWAQAQSGSE
+804 DTYLWAQAQSGSV

>member
-1 MRKLNILFF
+1 MKKLNILFF
-10 AILLSF
+10 ALSLSF
-16 VFNSIFFQKNT
+16 IFNSVFFQKNT
-27 NAASVPD
+27 NAS
-34 NVIRR
+34 
-39 LLNSC
+39 S
-44 DSNDKIKIMEK
+44 DKIPKNVAKRLIDSCNSNNTWIKEK
-55 MYDSDEDKYFETYR
+55 NYDGTEKRFSPYNPGIR
-69 SGITTITGNWISA
+69 SLTGNWISE
-82 DPEGKKV
+82 DPEGEKL

-111 IAAVACLDVY
+111 IAAIACHSRAQ
-121 KGIAANVRIQKGDLD
+121 AAAVNIRIMKEQDYNK
-136 ANMLETSGPVGLGG
+136 LETNGPVTFGDR
-150 KGQGTPFRYR
+150 GQGAAYDFDLKAEEY
-160 MDRARDVGRIA
+160 GRIA
-171 PPTKITIKESAIDKL
+171 PPTKITIKESEVDKL
-186 SDGEIIQFNV
+186 SDGDYIHFSI
-196 WQCWSPYYHPGG
+196 WQCWAFSGSNYGWG
-208 NRSWE
+208 NDRR
-213 EDHEGAPGNCYDHNI
+213 GPPGNCYDHEI
-228 KIKIKA
+228 TIRVKA

-241 GDTKAAVLNSSQRIS
+241 GDTKAAVLDSNQRIS
-256 SDDSTFKGNGR
+256 SDDSRFNSNGR
-267 SNPQTAKVGQWVS
+267 YNPQTAKVGQWVS
-280 FRHKVTGKDFNKNS
+280 FRHKVIGKDFNKNS
-294 VNGSGHYQTFRNDG
+294 VNGSGYYRTIRNDG
-308 HGDYSVNSNYN
+308 SGEYLVNNNHN

-325 SRNSRPT
+325 SWNSRPT

-337 NISDT
+337 NIWDT

-353 KVTGDMAGKTI
+353 RVTRDVAGKTI

-394 PYDFK
+394 PYDFE

-432 EEILIPGGGTT
+432 EEILIPGGGTA

-459 KEGSATHNNKR
+459 KEGFATQNNKR
-470 DNKNSDTCSPSNFYY
+470 DNKNSDTCSPTNFYY
-485 QDYKGIEKCRVVKEG
+485 QDYQGIEKCRVVKEG
-500 TGKFNKDTR
+500 TGKFNRDTR

-527 CVALSISPYK
+527 CAALSISPYK
-537 MNSNQSQAEQAKQ
+537 MNSNQNQAEQAKQ

-566 LAKKPKVQFWGN
+566 LVKKPKVQFWGN

-583 SGIRTSLSPTK
+583 SGVRTSLSPTE

-631 SSKSSFGQGKASIDS
+631 SSKGSFGQGKASIDS

-699 IVNPDRA
+699 IVNADRA
-706 VNSDSDFHQIIII
+706 VNSDSDFRQIIII

-748 NGAQNVNDVNMN
+748 NGAQNVNDVNMK
-760 NCDNQLRI
+760 NCDNQLHI

-787 TTKDTLTNPAE
+787 TTKDTLTSPAE

>member
-1 MRKLNILFF
+1 MKKLNILFF
-10 AILLSF
+10 AVLFSF

-27 NAASVPD
+27 RAASDEIPE
-34 NVIRR
+34 NVAKRLIDSCNSNRKMIWERTYDGEKEEFSAYNPGIR
-39 LLNSC
+39 S
-44 DSNDKIKIMEK
+44 
-55 MYDSDEDKYFETYR
+55 
-69 SGITTITGNWISA
+69 ITGNWISA
-82 DPEGKKV
+82 DPEGKKL
-89 ISSIYEKNEF
+89 ISSIYEKHEF

-111 IAAVACLDVY
+111 IAAIACKRQAEASAV
-121 KGIAANVRIQKGDLD
+121 NVRIMKELD
-136 ANMLETSGPVGLGG
+136 YNKLETNGLVTFGDR
-150 KGQGTPFRYR
+150 GQGAAYDFILEAKKY
-160 MDRARDVGRIA
+160 GRIA
-171 PPTKITIKESAIDKL
+171 PPTKITIKESEIDKL
-186 SDGEIIQFNV
+186 SDGDFIQFNV
-196 WQCWSPYYHPGG
+196 WQCWAPYGDGSYGW
-208 NRSWE
+208 RD
-213 EDHEGAPGNCYDHNI
+213 DHRGEPGNCYDHTI

-241 GDTKAAVLNSSQRIS
+241 GDTKAAVLESNQRIS
-256 SDDSTFKGNGR
+256 SDDSRFKGNGR

-280 FRHKVTGKDFNKNS
+280 FRHKVIGKDFNKNS

-308 HGDYSVNSNYN
+308 RGDYSVNSNYN

-325 SRNSRPT
+325 SWNSRPT

-337 NISDT
+337 NIWDT

-353 KVTGDMAGKTI
+353 RVTRDMAGKTI

-394 PYDFK
+394 PYDFE
-399 ITPCVKIDKIRNC
+399 ITPCVKIDTIRNC

-432 EEILIPGGGTT
+432 EEILIPGGGTA

-450 ITTWRVPSD
+450 IATWRVPSD
-459 KEGSATHNNKR
+459 KEGFATQNNKR
-470 DNKNSDTCSPSNFYY
+470 DNKNSDTCSPTNFYY
-485 QDYKGIEKCRVVKEG
+485 QDYQGIEKCRVVKEG
-500 TGKFNKDTR
+500 TGKFNRDTR

-527 CVALSISPYK
+527 CAALSISPYK
-537 MNSNQSQAEQAKQ
+537 MNSNQNQAEQAKQ

-566 LAKKPKVQFWGN
+566 LVKKPKVQFWGN

-583 SGIRTSLSPTK
+583 SGVRTSLSPTK

-619 SQSTQKLAIEDY
+619 SQSTQKLAIDNY
-631 SSKSSFGQGKASIDS
+631 SSKGSFGQGGTSIDS

-660 ENVNT
+660 ENANT
-665 KVEVYNDSHKQLGAI
+665 KIEVYNDSHKQLGVI

-685 TKVIYGKNIRISSD
+685 TRVIYGKNIRISSD
-699 IVNPDRA
+699 IVNADRA
-706 VNSDSDFHQIIII
+706 VNSDSDFRQIIII

-760 NCDNQLRI
+760 NCDNQLHI

-774 KNLRLWRTAGSDG
+774 RNLRLWRTAGSDG
-787 TTKDTLTNPAE
+787 TIKDTLSNPAE

>member
-1 MRKLNILFF
+1 MKKLNILFF
-10 AILLSF
+10 AVLLSF

-27 NAASVPD
+27 NA
-34 NVIRR
+34 
-39 LLNSC
+39 
-44 DSNDKIKIMEK
+44 DSNEIPKNVAKRLIDSCNSNNEMIWERTYDGEK
-55 MYDSDEDKYFETYR
+55 EEFSPYDPSVG
-69 SGITTITGNWISA
+69 SITGNWISA
-82 DPEGKKV
+82 DPEGKEL
-89 ISSIYEKNEF
+89 ISSIYEKHEF
-99 QVSKENRSFYLN
+99 QISKENRSFYLN
-111 IAAVACLDVY
+111 IAAIAC
-121 KGIAANVRIQKGDLD
+121 KGQAEASAVNVRIMKELD
-136 ANMLETSGPVGLGG
+136 YNKLETNGLVTFGDS
-150 KGQGTPFRYR
+150 GQGAAYDFILGAKEY
-160 MDRARDVGRIA
+160 GSIA

-186 SDGEIIQFNV
+186 SDGDFIQFKV
-196 WQCWSPYYHPGG
+196 WQCWAPYG
-208 NRSWE
+208 NGSYGWRK
-213 EDHEGAPGNCYDHNI
+213 DHRGAPGNCYDHTI
-228 KIKIKA
+228 KIRIKA

-241 GDTKAAVLNSSQRIS
+241 GDTKAAVLESNQRIS
-256 SDDSTFKGNGR
+256 SDDSRFKGNGR
-267 SNPQTAKVGQWVS
+267 YNPQTAKVGQWVS

-294 VNGSGHYQTFRNDG
+294 VNGSGQYQTFRNDG

-325 SRNSRPT
+325 SWNSRPT

-337 NISDT
+337 NIWDT

-394 PYDFK
+394 PYDFE

-432 EEILIPGGGTT
+432 EEILIPGGGTA

-459 KEGSATHNNKR
+459 KEGFATHNNKR
-470 DNKNSDTCSPSNFYY
+470 DNKNSDTCSPTNFYY
-485 QDYKGIEKCRVVKEG
+485 QDYQGIEKCRVVKEG
-500 TGKFNKDTR
+500 TGKFNRDTR

-527 CVALSISPYK
+527 CAALSISPYK
-537 MNSNQSQAEQAKQ
+537 MNSNQNQAEQAKQ

-566 LAKKPKVQFWGN
+566 LVKKPKVQFWGN

-583 SGIRTSLSPTK
+583 SGVRTSLSPTE

-631 SSKSSFGQGKASIDS
+631 SSKGSFGQGKASIDS

-699 IVNPDRA
+699 IVNADRA
-706 VNSDSDFHQIIII
+706 VNSDTDFHQIIII

-748 NGAQNVNDVNMN
+748 NGAQNVNDVNMK

-774 KNLRLWRTAGSDG
+774 RNLRLWRTAGSDG
-787 TTKDTLTNPAE
+787 TIKDTLSNPAE

>member
-1 MRKLNILFF
+1 MKKLNILFF
-10 AILLSF
+10 ALSLSF
-16 VFNSIFFQKNT
+16 IFNSVFFQKNT
-27 NAASVPD
+27 NAS
-34 NVIRR
+34 
-39 LLNSC
+39 S
-44 DSNDKIKIMEK
+44 DKIPKNVAKRLIDSCNSNNTWIKEK
-55 MYDSDEDKYFETYR
+55 NYDGTEKRFSPYKPGIR
-69 SGITTITGNWISA
+69 SLTGNWISE
-82 DPEGKKV
+82 DPEGEKL

-111 IAAVACLDVY
+111 IAAIACHSRAQ
-121 KGIAANVRIQKGDLD
+121 AAAVNIRIMKEQDYNK
-136 ANMLETSGPVGLGG
+136 LETNGPVTFGDR
-150 KGQGTPFRYR
+150 GQGAAYDFDLKAEEY
-160 MDRARDVGRIA
+160 GRIA
-171 PPTKITIKESAIDKL
+171 PPTKITIKESEVDKL
-186 SDGEIIQFNV
+186 SDGDYIHFSI
-196 WQCWSPYYHPGG
+196 WQCWAFSGSNYGWG
-208 NRSWE
+208 NDRR
-213 EDHEGAPGNCYDHNI
+213 GPPGNCYDHEI
-228 KIKIKA
+228 TIRVKA

-241 GDTKAAVLNSSQRIS
+241 GDTKAAVLDSNQRIS
-256 SDDSTFKGNGR
+256 SDDSRFNSNGR
-267 SNPQTAKVGQWVS
+267 YNPQTAKVGQWVS
-280 FRHKVTGKDFNKNS
+280 FRHKVIGKDFNKNS
-294 VNGSGHYQTFRNDG
+294 VNGSGYYRTIRNDG
-308 HGDYSVNSNYN
+308 SGEYLVNNNHN

-325 SRNSRPT
+325 SWNSRPT

-337 NISDT
+337 NIWDT

-353 KVTGDMAGKTI
+353 MVTRDMAGKTI

-394 PYDFK
+394 PYDFE

-432 EEILIPGGGTT
+432 EEILIPGGGTA

-470 DNKNSDTCSPSNFYY
+470 DNKNSDTCSPTNFYY
-485 QDYKGIEKCRVVKEG
+485 QDYQGIEKCRVVKEG
-500 TGKFNKDTR
+500 TGKFNRDTR

-527 CVALSISPYK
+527 CVALSISPYE
-537 MNSNQSQAEQAKQ
+537 MNSKQDRAEQAKQ
-550 ERENLEW
+550 ERENLDW

-566 LAKKPKVQFWGN
+566 LVKKPKVQFWGN

-631 SSKSSFGQGKASIDS
+631 SSKGSFGQGGTSIDS

-660 ENVNT
+660 ENANT
-665 KVEVYNDSHKQLGAI
+665 KIEVYNDSHKQLGVI

-685 TKVIYGKNIRISSD
+685 TRVIYGKNIRISSD
-699 IVNPDRA
+699 IVNADRA
-706 VNSDSDFHQIIII
+706 VNSDSDFRQIIII

-748 NGAQNVNDVNMN
+748 NGAQNVNDVNMK

-787 TTKDTLTNPAE
+787 TTKDTLTSPAE